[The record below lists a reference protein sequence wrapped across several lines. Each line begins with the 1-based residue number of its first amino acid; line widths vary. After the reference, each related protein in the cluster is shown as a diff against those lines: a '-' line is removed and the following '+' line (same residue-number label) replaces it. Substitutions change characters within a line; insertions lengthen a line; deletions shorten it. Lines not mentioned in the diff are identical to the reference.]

1 MSRIEKAEAREADE
15 VRERMIESTPDK
27 LVELASEVEVN
38 AEEKDQEL
46 LIKLGEE
53 MEYNPSNVESI
64 ARLVKGTVDE
74 GLGERAQRALDESMQ
89 AEASHPPDEDRVP
102 QH

>member
-1 MSRIEKAEAREADE
+1 MSRIEKAEAREADK
-15 VRERMIESTPDK
+15 VRERMMESTQDK

-38 AEEKDQEL
+38 AEEKYQEL

-53 MEYNPSNVESI
+53 MEYNRSNLASM

-74 GLGERAQRALDESMQ
+74 GWAKGPRGCLTSL
-89 AEASHPPDEDRVP
+89 
-102 QH
+102 